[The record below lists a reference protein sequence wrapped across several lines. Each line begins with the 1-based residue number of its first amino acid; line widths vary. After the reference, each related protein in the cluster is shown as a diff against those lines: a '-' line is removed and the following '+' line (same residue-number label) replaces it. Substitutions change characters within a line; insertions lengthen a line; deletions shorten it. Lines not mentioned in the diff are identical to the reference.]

1 MAYWDKRRERVAGF
15 VLADLEPGE
24 EIRVVVP
31 TSQTRRAPGLH
42 VLTWPLAAYYG
53 LVLTDRRVV
62 LVRCNPWSTP
72 RAVAAAVPRAR
83 AAVERYEPGHV
94 WGKLTLHLDGTVV
107 DLNVH
112 RVARADTDL
121 FVRALDDPSDAR
133 SPAARPPLR
142 AVTSR
147 PRNGSALRGSR
158 L

>member
-15 VLADLEPGE
+15 VLSDLEPGE

-42 VLTWPLAAYYG
+42 FLTWPLAAYYG

-72 RAVAAAVPRAR
+72 RAVAVAVPRAR
-83 AAVERYEPGHV
+83 AEVERYEPGQV
-94 WGKLTLHLDGTVV
+94 WGKLTLRLDGTVV

-121 FVRALDDPSDAR
+121 FVRALDRSDGR
-133 SPAARPPLR
+133 STTAPTPLR
-142 AVTSR
+142 GVRSR